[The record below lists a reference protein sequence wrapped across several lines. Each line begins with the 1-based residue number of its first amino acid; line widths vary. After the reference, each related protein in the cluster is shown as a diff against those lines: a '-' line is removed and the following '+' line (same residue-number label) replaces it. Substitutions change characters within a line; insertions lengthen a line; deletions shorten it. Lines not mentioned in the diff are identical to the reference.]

1 MSKHL
6 HPYNTISQNKHKNLI
21 KLPNGSDDANVDDNG
36 VGKITSASSNVTQRS
51 VSVQVPDEDIN
62 MDVVHVVPCQYYEK
76 EEDMAIDPVNDE
88 LCTPKSKKSMATSIN
103 ESLFHEQGYDFD
115 EMNVGTFNI
124 SSNLETHDR
133 DHLTSKPTDWDNV
146 SISAIVEL
154 EMMKE
159 DLEEGIV
166 ENLEKL
172 GRLLNLETRHNG
184 KDHSAMECE
193 IAALISVLKEEMD
206 ASDDEEDDYHRM
218 SDLDEEYDYWKVN
231 SGVLIWNPPL
241 RVDERSD
248 VPNRKVSQCPT
259 LESIKEEENGV
270 ADMDDDKDN
279 GEDETETQN
288 QRTDAEQ
295 KEREQLKEVETI
307 PSKDVKHTMSTE
319 YTSQGLATEVDE
331 FADMLSS
338 VIISNTLQVL
348 SVENESSNSSEIAN
362 VSVTSGESF
371 SSGSSETI
379 YERKESIPQSEM
391 EITATPSLEHAAVN
405 HTIDHTEP
413 PIEMYSDTISHEY
426 TVKQTVTHSSDEKLG
441 VTDEP
446 SEKTE
451 VHSVP
456 TLNSTSMAA
465 DENEREVASA
475 PTLMS
480 SAFQPKPVTTCESKN
495 AKKTRIVTESEDGDD
510 THSKGGHSPESE
522 ACNDE
527 DMENFTKKVRWSDLP
542 FTSTDDSATST
553 GSTVTV
559 LVPAESNS
567 CNVSIILT
575 SSSDEN
581 LCVTVEPSEKT
592 EMHSVPTLSSTLM
605 RPGAANERQ
614 IVSAPTLVSSD
625 TQLKQVNN
633 HELKSLKVIKENEE
647 LHPAPGAFPK
657 MLKENKELHS
667 APGFSVTANATFDG
681 GNITAANLNIM
692 DDNDNDDNDD
702 EYDNEMV
709 FYAKS
714 GEAVY
719 ISPVI
724 CSTQLSEK
732 CTIAEVAEE
741 NRAGDSSTRNATE
754 RKATKSL
761 AAFMRCDQ
769 KGSNDLHDQRSRA
782 KRLEPFRAAS
792 KPDTPSEECKI
803 VLRHVRN
810 PDRSKINFDELCTLN
825 NGGTDITPEGLAKTE
840 EGYYP
845 RSRDGQKEQDRSTC
859 DGKYL
864 KRGSCKSAS
873 KAQNHVSSLSD
884 TCVPTSDRK
893 PFKRSHKSASE
904 DTCKHEAE
912 SVGKKKRKSSKSNLQ
927 SKGAA
932 VEGLAQTE
940 EGYYPRDG
948 QKKQDRPTCDGKH
961 LKRGS
966 CKSASKVQNHVSSL
980 SDTCVHT
987 CDGKTCGCECLKSEL
1002 SSGFLPSY
1010 NYRRQSS
1017 FSILGI
1023 AHTSS
1028 VNKVSSEERKA
1039 LQSIASAEQ
1048 TSEERSPSR
1057 YETNKSAFIRCSSN
1071 ANTSSKYRQAV
1082 FKAKSSIGGSVLPSK
1097 LSQPKSSVP
1106 SFRHGGLNQMAT
1118 SSEQVKTS
1126 RADTL
1131 GMSRENDKPNS
1142 VVATERPVGV
1152 CEKNSRAAMLGL
1164 GSKSSTSKV
1173 TGTVDLDK
1181 MIAAKVNLYKERSEH
1196 NSLKGIGYSQQSCH
1210 KGCEMISKQDSRQ
1223 KTNHVSVHELVKKPS
1238 RSQSDVKLPPLTQPE
1253 TISLP
1258 KIPLTS
1264 DGQGLDATAWIRA
1277 NRDIILRQASRK
1289 KAAGQ
1294 GCEVISKQ
1302 DSRQKMNHVSV
1313 HELVKKPSRSQSDV
1327 KFPPL
1332 TQPETISLPK
1342 IPLTSD
1348 GQGLDATAWIRA
1360 NRDIILR
1367 QASRKKAAG
1376 HLNSIAKAG
1385 CSMSDK
1391 SFDKLPQIVKQKNQ
1405 SLPEMPR
1412 GPGV

>member
-6 HPYNTISQNKHKNLI
+6 HPYNTISQSKHKNLI
-21 KLPNGSDDANVDDNG
+21 KLPNDSDDANVDDNE

-62 MDVVHVVPCQYYEK
+62 MDVVHVVPCRYYEK

-124 SSNLETHDR
+124 SSNLETHDSR
-133 DHLTSKPTDWDNV
+133 DHPMSKPTDWDNV

-259 LESIKEEENGV
+259 LESIKEEDNGE

-331 FADMLSS
+331 FVDMLSS
-338 VIISNTLQVL
+338 VIIS
-348 SVENESSNSSEIAN
+348 VENESSNRSEIAN
-362 VSVTSGESF
+362 VTVTSGESF

-379 YERKESIPQSEM
+379 YEKKESFPQSKM
-391 EITATPSLEHAAVN
+391 EIIATPSPEHAAVN
-405 HTIDHTEP
+405 HSTDHTEP

-426 TVKQTVTHSSDEKLG
+426 TAKQTVTSSSDEKLG

-451 VHSVP
+451 VLSVP
-456 TLNSTSMAA
+456 TLNSTSTAA

-480 SAFQPKPVTTCESKN
+480 SAMQPKPVSTCESKN

-559 LVPAESNS
+559 LVPGESNS
-567 CNVSIILT
+567 CNVSVTLT
-575 SSSDEN
+575 SPSDEN

-592 EMHSVPTLSSTLM
+592 EMHSVPTLSSTPM

-614 IVSAPTLVSSD
+614 IVSAPTLVSSA
-625 TQLKQVNN
+625 TQLKQVNS
-633 HELKSLKVIKENEE
+633 HELKSAKMIRENE
-647 LHPAPGAFPK
+647 
-657 MLKENKELHS
+657 ELHS
-667 APGFSVTANATFDG
+667 APGAFPSSVTANATFDG

-692 DDNDNDDNDD
+692 DDNDDDDDDNDD
-702 EYDNEMV
+702 EDDNEMV

-724 CSTQLSEK
+724 CSTKLSEK
-732 CTIAEVAEE
+732 YTIAEVAEE

-761 AAFMRCDQ
+761 AAIRRCDQ

-782 KRLEPFRAAS
+782 KRLEPFRAAP
-792 KPDTPSEECKI
+792 KPNTLSEECKI
-803 VLRHVRN
+803 VLCHVRN
-810 PDRSKINFDELCTLN
+810 PNRSKINFDELCTLN

-859 DGKYL
+859 DGKHL
-864 KRGSCKSAS
+864 KRDSCKSAS

-884 TCVPTSDRK
+884 TCVHTSDGK
-893 PFKRSHKSASE
+893 TLKRSHKSASE

-932 VEGLAQTE
+932 VEGLAKTE

-966 CKSASKVQNHVSSL
+966 CKSASKVQNHVSFL

-987 CDGKTCGCECLKSEL
+987 CDGKTCVCECSKSEL

-1028 VNKVSSEERKA
+1028 VNKVSSEE
-1039 LQSIASAEQ
+1039 S
-1048 TSEERSPSR
+1048 SR
-1057 YETNKSAFIRCSSN
+1057 YETNISAFIRCSSD

-1082 FKAKSSIGGSVLPSK
+1082 LKAKSSIGGSVLPSK
-1097 LSQPKSSVP
+1097 LTKPKSSVP
-1106 SFRHGGLNQMAT
+1106 SFGHGGLNQMAT

-1131 GMSRENDKPNS
+1131 EMSRENDKPNS
-1142 VVATERPVGV
+1142 VVATERPVSV

-1164 GSKSSTSKV
+1164 GSKSFTSKV

-1181 MIAAKVNLYKERSEH
+1181 MIAAKVNLYKERSER
-1196 NSLKGIGYSQQSCH
+1196 NSLKGIGYSQQSWY
-1210 KGCEMISKQDSRQ
+1210 KGCEMISEQDSRQ
-1223 KTNHVSVHELVKKPS
+1223 KMNHVSVHELAKKPS

-1277 NRDIILRQASRK
+1277 NHDIILRQASRK
-1289 KAAGQ
+1289 TAGQ

-1302 DSRQKMNHVSV
+1302 DSRQKMDRVSV

-1327 KFPPL
+1327 KLPPL
-1332 TQPETISLPK
+1332 TQPKTISLPK

-1412 GPGV
+1412 GPPSY

>member
-1 MSKHL
+1 MSMHL

-21 KLPNGSDDANVDDNG
+21 KMPNDSDDANVDDNG
-36 VGKITSASSNVTQRS
+36 VGKITSASSNVTRRS

-76 EEDMAIDPVNDE
+76 EEDMAIDPINDE

-103 ESLFHEQGYDFD
+103 ESLFHEQRYDFD

-124 SSNLETHDR
+124 SSNVETHDNR

-184 KDHSAMECE
+184 KDHRAMEHE
-193 IAALISVLKEEMD
+193 IATLISVLKEEMD

-231 SGVLIWNPPL
+231 SGVLIWNSPL

-259 LESIKEEENGV
+259 LESIKEEDNGE

-288 QRTDAEQ
+288 QRTDAER

-319 YTSQGLATEVDE
+319 YTSQGLPTEVDE

-338 VIISNTLQVL
+338 VIISNALQVL
-348 SVENESSNSSEIAN
+348 PVKNESNSSSEIAN
-362 VSVTSGESF
+362 VTVTSGESF

-391 EITATPSLEHAAVN
+391 EITATPTPEHAAVN
-405 HTIDHTEP
+405 HSTDHTEP
-413 PIEMYSDTISHEY
+413 PTEMCSDTTSHEY
-426 TVKQTVTHSSDEKLG
+426 TAKQTVTSPSDKKLD
-441 VTDEP
+441 VTAES
-446 SEKTE
+446 SEKT

-465 DENEREVASA
+465 GENEREVASA

-480 SAFQPKPVTTCESKN
+480 SAMQPKPASTCESRN
-495 AKKTRIVTESEDGDD
+495 AKKTGIVTESED
-510 THSKGGHSPESE
+510 GGHSPESE

-527 DMENFTKKVRWSDLP
+527 DMENFTKKVKWSDLP
-542 FTSTDDSATST
+542 FTSTDDSATLT

-559 LVPAESNS
+559 LVPGESNS
-567 CNVSIILT
+567 CNVSVILT
-575 SSSDEN
+575 SPSDEN

-592 EMHSVPTLSSTLM
+592 EMHSVPTLISTPM
-605 RPGAANERQ
+605 TPGAADERQ
-614 IVSAPTLVSSD
+614 IVSAPTLVYSA
-625 TQLKQVNN
+625 TQLKQVNS
-633 HELKSLKVIKENEE
+633 HELKSAKMIKENEE
-647 LHPAPGAFPK
+647 LHSAPGAFP
-657 MLKENKELHS
+657 
-667 APGFSVTANATFDG
+667 FTVTANATFDG

-692 DDNDNDDNDD
+692 DDNDDDDNDNED
-702 EYDNEMV
+702 DNEMV

-719 ISPVI
+719 ISSVI
-724 CSTQLSEK
+724 CSTELGQMSEK
-732 CTIAEVAEE
+732 SSIAEVTEE

-754 RKATKSL
+754 SKATKSL
-761 AAFMRCDQ
+761 AAFIRCDQ

-792 KPDTPSEECKI
+792 RPNTPSEECKI
-803 VLRHVRN
+803 VLRHICN

-825 NGGTDITPEGLAKTE
+825 NVGTDITPEGLAKTE

-845 RSRDGQKEQDRSTC
+845 RSRDGQKMQDRSTC
-859 DGKYL
+859 DDKHL

-873 KAQNHVSSLSD
+873 KPQNHVSSLSD
-884 TCVPTSDRK
+884 TCVHTSDGKTLKR
-893 PFKRSHKSASE
+893 RSHKSASE
-904 DTCKHEAE
+904 GTCKHEAE
-912 SVGKKKRKSSKSNLQ
+912 SVGKKKRKSSKSNPQ
-927 SKGAA
+927 SKGASVGRTSA
-932 VEGLAQTE
+932 NSKSGNVDATWSCNAEIHT
-940 EGYYPRDG
+940 RN
-948 QKKQDRPTCDGKH
+948 GKVPA
-961 LKRGS
+961 KCP
-966 CKSASKVQNHVSSL
+966 CKLEKSSNQL
-980 SDTCVHT
+980 VTGTYDS
-987 CDGKTCGCECLKSEL
+987 EC
-1002 SSGFLPSY
+1002 
-1010 NYRRQSS
+1010 
-1017 FSILGI
+1017 
-1023 AHTSS
+1023 TSS
-1028 VNKVSSEERKA
+1028 VVSSEERKP
-1039 LQSIASAEQ
+1039 LQSIAPAEQ

-1057 YETNKSAFIRCSSN
+1057 YKTNKSAFIRCSSD

-1082 FKAKSSIGGSVLPSK
+1082 LKAKSSIGGSVLPSK
-1097 LSQPKSSVP
+1097 LSKPKSSVP

-1131 GMSRENDKPNS
+1131 GMSRENDKPNYS
-1142 VVATERPVGV
+1142 VVATERPVSV
-1152 CEKNSRAAMLGL
+1152 CAAMLGL
-1164 GSKSSTSKV
+1164 GSKSFTSKV

-1181 MIAAKVNLYKERSEH
+1181 MIAAKVNLYKERSER
-1196 NSLKGIGYSQQSCH
+1196 NSIKGIEYSQQSWH
-1210 KGCEMISKQDSRQ
+1210 KGCEMISEQDSRQ
-1223 KTNHVSVHELVKKPS
+1223 KVNRASVHELAKKPS

-1277 NRDIILRQASRK
+1277 NRDIILRQASRN

-1302 DSRQKMNHVSV
+1302 DSGQKMNHVSV
-1313 HELVKKPSRSQSDV
+1313 HELVRKPSRDQSDI
-1327 KFPPL
+1327 KLPPL

-1367 QASRKKAAG
+1367 QASRKRAAG
-1376 HLNSIAKAG
+1376 HLNSVGKAG

-1391 SFDKLPQIVKQKNQ
+1391 SFDKLPQIVKQENQ

-1412 GPGV
+1412 GPPSY

>member
-1 MSKHL
+1 MSMHL

-21 KLPNGSDDANVDDNG
+21 KMPNDSDDANVDDNG
-36 VGKITSASSNVTQRS
+36 VGKITSASSNVTRRS

-76 EEDMAIDPVNDE
+76 EEDMAIDPINDE

-103 ESLFHEQGYDFD
+103 ESLFHEQRYDFD

-124 SSNLETHDR
+124 SSNVETHDNR

-184 KDHSAMECE
+184 KDHRAMEHE
-193 IAALISVLKEEMD
+193 IATLISVLKEEMD

-259 LESIKEEENGV
+259 LESIKEEDNGE

-279 GEDETETQN
+279 DEADMDDDKDETETQN
-288 QRTDAEQ
+288 QMTDAQ
-295 KEREQLKEVETI
+295 LKKREQLKEVETI
-307 PSKDVKHTMSTE
+307 PSKDIKHTMSTE
-319 YTSQGLATEVDE
+319 YTSQGLPTEVDE

-348 SVENESSNSSEIAN
+348 PVKNESSSSSEIAN
-362 VSVTSGESF
+362 VTVTSGDSF
-371 SSGSSETI
+371 SSGSIETI
-379 YERKESIPQSEM
+379 YERKESFPQSKM
-391 EITATPSLEHAAVN
+391 EIIATPTPEHAAVN
-405 HTIDHTEP
+405 PSTDHTEL
-413 PIEMYSDTISHEY
+413 SHEY
-426 TVKQTVTHSSDEKLG
+426 TAKQTVTSSSDKKLG

-465 DENEREVASA
+465 DENKREVASA

-480 SAFQPKPVTTCESKN
+480 SAFQPKPVSTCKSKN
-495 AKKTRIVTESEDGDD
+495 AKKTRIVTESEGGND
-510 THSKGGHSPESE
+510 THSKGGYSPESE

-559 LVPAESNS
+559 LVPGESNS
-567 CNVSIILT
+567 CNVSVILT
-575 SSSDEN
+575 SPSDEN

-592 EMHSVPTLSSTLM
+592 EMHSVPTLSSTPM

-614 IVSAPTLVSSD
+614 IVSAPTLVSSA
-625 TQLKQVNN
+625 TQLKQVNS
-633 HELKSLKVIKENEE
+633 HELKSAKMLKENEE
-647 LHPAPGAFPK
+647 LHSAPGAFP
-657 MLKENKELHS
+657 S
-667 APGFSVTANATFDG
+667 SVTANATFDG

-702 EYDNEMV
+702 EDGNEMV

-732 CTIAEVAEE
+732 YTIAEVAEE
-741 NRAGDSSTRNATE
+741 NSAGDSSTRNATE

-761 AAFMRCDQ
+761 AAIRRCDQ
-769 KGSNDLHDQRSRA
+769 NGSNDLHYQRSRA

-792 KPDTPSEECKI
+792 KPNTPSEECKI

-825 NGGTDITPEGLAKTE
+825 NVITPEGLAKIE

-845 RSRDGQKEQDRSTC
+845 RDGQKEQDRLTC
-859 DGKYL
+859 DGKHL

-873 KAQNHVSSLSD
+873 KAKNHVSSLSD
-884 TCVPTSDRK
+884 ACVHTSDGK
-893 PFKRSHKSASE
+893 TLKRLHKSASE

-932 VEGLAQTE
+932 VEGLAKTE

-966 CKSASKVQNHVSSL
+966 CESASKAQNHVSSL

-987 CDGKTCGCECLKSEL
+987 CDGKTCVCECSKSEL

-1028 VNKVSSEERKA
+1028 VNKVSSEERKP

-1057 YETNKSAFIRCSSN
+1057 YETNKSSFIRCSSD

-1082 FKAKSSIGGSVLPSK
+1082 LKAKSSIGGSVLPSK
-1097 LSQPKSSVP
+1097 LTKPKSSVP

-1142 VVATERPVGV
+1142 VVATERPVSV
-1152 CEKNSRAAMLGL
+1152 CEKNSRAGMLGL

-1181 MIAAKVNLYKERSEH
+1181 MIAAKVNLYKERSER
-1196 NSLKGIGYSQQSCH
+1196 NSLKGIEYSQQSWH
-1210 KGCEMISKQDSRQ
+1210 KGCEMISEQDSRQ
-1223 KTNHVSVHELVKKPS
+1223 KMNRASVHELAKKPS

-1264 DGQGLDATAWIRA
+1264 DGQGLDATAWIRP
-1277 NRDIILRQASRK
+1277 NCDIILRQASRN

-1302 DSRQKMNHVSV
+1302 DSGQKMNHVSV
-1313 HELVKKPSRSQSDV
+1313 HELVKKPSRDQSDI
-1327 KFPPL
+1327 KLPPL

-1376 HLNSIAKAG
+1376 HLNSIAKAE

-1391 SFDKLPQIVKQKNQ
+1391 SFDKLPQIVKQENQ

-1412 GPGV
+1412 GPPSY